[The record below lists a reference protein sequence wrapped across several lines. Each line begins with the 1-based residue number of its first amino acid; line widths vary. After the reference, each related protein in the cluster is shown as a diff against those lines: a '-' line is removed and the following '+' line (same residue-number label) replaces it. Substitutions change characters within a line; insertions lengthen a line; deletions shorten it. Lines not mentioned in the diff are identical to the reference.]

1 MKLIFRRFRGFR
13 GFSALQPSSLQ
24 IILFSSVYFKFFI
37 YAFFFYIFNLYI
49 NNHSLSFYSRLPALG
64 TKTSKGFRQFGS
76 AVWPAIENIVPVY
89 KRGTQKRR
97 TDKPNTYKR
106 QTSLNVRPVQTSDQ

>member
-76 AVWPAIENIVPVY
+76 AVWPAIENIVPV
-89 KRGTQKRR
+89 
-97 TDKPNTYKR
+97 
-106 QTSLNVRPVQTSDQ
+106 QTWDPETSDGQT